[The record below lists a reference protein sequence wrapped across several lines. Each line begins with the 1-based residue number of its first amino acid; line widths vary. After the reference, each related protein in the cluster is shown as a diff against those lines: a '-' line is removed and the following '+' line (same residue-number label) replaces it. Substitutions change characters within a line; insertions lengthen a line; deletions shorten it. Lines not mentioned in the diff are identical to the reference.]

1 MRLSLVAHSVERKVT
16 ISLGPSL
23 GSPHVTKSIVAVVS
37 PTARGHLLRL
47 TDKVRRKLLQL
58 GALLLLL
65 VCLCGPIAEAFDYWD
80 HTLQTGNDIEYS
92 LVVLALVAGAA
103 FGLAHAAANAAF
115 TVSSTSYT
123 LPPFV
128 AFLSGSPASPACS
141 DYSPPQPLRI

>member
-1 MRLSLVAHSVERKVT
+1 
-16 ISLGPSL
+16 
-23 GSPHVTKSIVAVVS
+23 
-37 PTARGHLLRL
+37 LLRL

-80 HTLQTGNDIEYS
+80 QTVQTGNDIEYS